1 MASRVIH
8 SSLLMSFWYNKTMFN
23 VVIYSFL
30 AGFATLFGV
39 LLAKRFENWIRKN
52 VVFLIS
58 FAIGVLLA
66 NAFFHLLPESIKI
79 TNFAFYWVLGTIIF
93 LYLIEHLM
101 IIHACPVRSN
111 PALSEKGRGASPIAG
126 TSNGACREEKCEVH
140 TLGTM
145 SLVGL
150 SFHSLIDGMV
160 IGASFG
166 ASFIL
171 GALVSLAIIFHKTA
185 EGVCTYTLLL
195 QDHILNKKAF
205 LLSFLVV
212 LATPLGAILTFLW
225 IQNIRPE
232 ILGYLL
238 SIAAGSFIYIG
249 ASDLVPETH
258 KKYNFWNIFLV
269 LLGIG
274 FVIIT
279 SKVL

>member
-1 MASRVIH
+1 
-8 SSLLMSFWYNKTMFN
+8 MFLN
-23 VVIYSFL
+23 VLIYSFL
-30 AGFATLFGV
+30 AGISTLFGI
-39 LLAKRFENWIRKN
+39 LLVRRFESWVRKN

-79 TNFAFYWVLGTIIF
+79 NSDWFYWTLGTIIF

-101 IIHACPVRSN
+101 IIH
-111 PALSEKGRGASPIAG
+111 
-126 TSNGACREEKCEVH
+126 TCREEKCEVH
-140 TLGTM
+140 TLGKM
-145 SLVGL
+145 SLIGL
-150 SFHSLIDGMV
+150 CFHSLIDGMV

-185 EGVCTYTLLL
+185 EGVCAYTLLL
-195 QDHILNKKAF
+195 QDHLLNKNAF

-232 ILGYLL
+232 ILGCLL

-274 FVIIT
+274 FVLVISRIIG
-279 SKVL
+279 

>member
-1 MASRVIH
+1 MLLILKIDIIKIH
-8 SSLLMSFWYNKTMFN
+8 YFMLSDVL
-23 VVIYSFL
+23 IYSFL
-30 AGFATLFGV
+30 AGFSTLAGIFFV
-39 LLAKRFENWIRKN
+39 RRFENWARRN
-52 VVFLIS
+52 VILLIS

-66 NAFFHLLPESIKI
+66 NAFFHLLPEAIKVNS
-79 TNFAFYWVLGTIIF
+79 TWFYWTLGTIIF

-101 IIHACPVRSN
+101 IIHACS
-111 PALSEKGRGASPIAG
+111 
-126 TSNGACREEKCEVH
+126 EEKCEVH

-145 SLVGL
+145 SLIGL

-166 ASFIL
+166 ASFAL
-171 GALVSLAIIFHKTA
+171 GNLVSLAVIFHKVA
-185 EGVCTYTLLL
+185 EGVCTYTLLIH
-195 QDHILNKKAF
+195 DNNLNKRALPLS
-205 LLSFLVV
+205 LLVMF
-212 LATPLGAILTFLW
+212 ATPIGAILTFLW

-238 SIAAGSFIYIG
+238 AIAAGSFIYIG

-258 KKYNFWNIFLV
+258 KKYNFWNILLV

-274 FVIIT
+274 FVLII